1 MQSTR
6 AHSLS
11 KIQLAII
18 CSAIVVAAVLL
29 VAIPA
34 GAQTT
39 TIKWVPIPYTNPTA
53 GDQMYAKYC
62 ASCHG
67 ITGQGNGPAA
77 PAFKHAPANLTN
89 LTQSHGGKYPRMLV
103 YESVIEGGQAPGH
116 GNTQMPVWGE
126 LFVRM
131 DGFYSEVPQIRLKA
145 LADYIETLQA
155 K

>member
-1 MQSTR
+1 MRSKRT
-6 AHSLS
+6 HSLS
-11 KIQLAII
+11 KIQSAII
-18 CSAIVVAAVLL
+18 CSVILITAVLL

-39 TIKWVPIPYTNPTA
+39 TIKFVPITYTNPTA

-77 PAFKHAPANLTN
+77 PAFKHAPTN
-89 LTQSHGGKYPRMLV
+89 LTKLTQNHGGKYPRMLV
-103 YESVIEGGQAPGH
+103 NESVIEGRNVPGH
-116 GNTQMPVWGE
+116 GSAHMPVWGD
-126 LFVRM
+126 LFGRM
-131 DGFYSEVPQIRLKA
+131 DGFHSQVPQMRLKA
-145 LADYIETLQA
+145 LVDYIESLQV

>member
-1 MQSTR
+1 MQNKR
-6 AHSLS
+6 AHPSS

-18 CSAIVVAAVLL
+18 CSVIVVAAVLL

-39 TIKWVPIPYTNPTA
+39 TIKLTPITYTNPTA

-77 PAFKHAPANLTN
+77 PAFKHAPANLTK
-89 LTQSHGGKYPRMLV
+89 LTNSHGGKYPRMLV
-103 YESVIEGGQAPGH
+103 YESVIEGGKVPGH
-116 GNTQMPVWGE
+116 GNAQMPVWGD

-131 DGFYSEVPQIRLKA
+131 DGFHSQVPQMRLKA
-145 LADYIETLQA
+145 LTDYIETLQA

>member
-1 MQSTR
+1 
-6 AHSLS
+6 LS
-11 KIQLAII
+11 KTQLAII
-18 CSAIVVAAVLL
+18 CSVIVVAAVLL

-39 TIKWVPIPYTNPTA
+39 TVKLVPITYTNPTA

-67 ITGQGNGPAA
+67 LTGQGNGPAA
-77 PAFKHAPANLTN
+77 PAFKQAPANLTQ
-89 LTQSHGGKYPRMLV
+89 LTQTHGNKYPRLLI
-103 YESVIEGGQAPGH
+103 YQSVIEGGSVQAH
-116 GNTQMPVWGE
+116 GNAKMPMWGE
-126 LFVRM
+126 LFARM
-131 DGFYSEVPQIRLKA
+131 DGFQSQVPQMRLKA

>member
-1 MQSTR
+1 MRNKR

-18 CSAIVVAAVLL
+18 FAVIVVAAVLL

-39 TIKWVPIPYTNPTA
+39 TIKLVPITYTNPSS

-67 ITGQGNGPAA
+67 MTGQGNGPAA
-77 PAFKHAPANLTN
+77 PAFKHAPTN
-89 LTQSHGGKYPRMLV
+89 LTQLTKSHGAN
-103 YESVIEGGQAPGH
+103 IPGCLC
-116 GNTQMPVWGE
+116 MKV
-126 LFVRM
+126 
-131 DGFYSEVPQIRLKA
+131 
-145 LADYIETLQA
+145 
-155 K
+155 

>member
-1 MQSTR
+1 MRNKR
-6 AHSLS
+6 AHSWS
-11 KIQLAII
+11 SVQLAIL
-18 CSAIVVAAVLL
+18 CSVIVVAAVLL

-39 TIKWVPIPYTNPTA
+39 TVKLVPITYTNPSA

-67 ITGQGNGPAA
+67 IRGQGNGPAA
-77 PAFKHAPANLTN
+77 PAFKHAPTNLTK
-89 LTQSHGGKYPRMLV
+89 LTQSHGGTYPRMLV
-103 YESVIEGGQAPGH
+103 YESVIEGGNVRGH
-116 GNTQMPVWGE
+116 GNAQMPVWGD

-131 DGFYSEVPQIRLKA
+131 DGFHSQIPQMRLKA

>member
-1 MQSTR
+1 MQSKR
-6 AHSLS
+6 AHPLS
-11 KIQLAII
+11 KIQLAVI
-18 CSAIVVAAVLL
+18 CSVIVVAAVLL

-39 TIKWVPIPYTNPTA
+39 TIKLMPITYTNPTA

-67 ITGQGNGPAA
+67 IAGQGNGPAA
-77 PAFKHAPANLTN
+77 PAFKHAPANLTKLSKN
-89 LTQSHGGKYPRMLV
+89 NGSKYPKMLV
-103 YESVIEGGQAPGH
+103 YESVIEGGKVPGH
-116 GNTQMPVWGE
+116 GNAQMPVWGD

-131 DGFYSEVPQIRLKA
+131 DGFHSQVPQIRLKA
-145 LADYIETLQA
+145 LTDYIETLQA

>member
-1 MQSTR
+1 MRNKR

-18 CSAIVVAAVLL
+18 CSVIVVAAVLL

-34 GAQTT
+34 AAQTT
-39 TIKWVPIPYTNPTA
+39 TIKMVPITYTNPSA

-67 ITGQGNGPAA
+67 IRGQGNGPAA
-77 PAFKHAPANLTN
+77 PAFKHAPTN
-89 LTQSHGGKYPRMLV
+89 LTKLTQSYGGTYPRMLV
-103 YESVIEGGQAPGH
+103 YESVIEGGNVRGH
-116 GNTQMPVWGE
+116 GNAQMPVWGE

-131 DGFYSEVPQIRLKA
+131 DGFHSQVPQMRLKA

>member
-1 MQSTR
+1 MRSKQARSF
-6 AHSLS
+6 S
-11 KIQLAII
+11 KIQLAMV

-34 GAQTT
+34 GAQST
-39 TIKWVPIPYTNPTA
+39 TIKLVPITYTNPAA

-67 ITGQGNGPAA
+67 IAGQGNGPAA
-77 PAFKHAPANLTN
+77 PAFKHAPANLTK
-89 LTQSHGGKYPRMLV
+89 LTKSHGGKYPRMLV
-103 YESVIEGGQAPGH
+103 YESVMEGGNVRGH
-116 GNTQMPVWGE
+116 GNARMPVWGD

-131 DGFYSEVPQIRLKA
+131 DGLHSQIPQMRLKA
-145 LADYIETLQA
+145 LADYIESLQA